1 MVERHHDSI
10 ERIIGLNDIRVGVS
24 TSKGKFLV
32 EQREL
37 DITNNPTEFF
47 FRFEFTSVEEAIKK
61 FKVSS
66 VAWGATANLCLSAS
80 LLSCTTGIVSENF
93 HFFTRLLFMGCG
105 YSLFQMGVNTL
116 NYAQYDIK
124 TLSTLN
130 KYL

>member
-47 FRFEFTSVEEAIKK
+47 LDL
-61 FKVSS
+61 
-66 VAWGATANLCLSAS
+66 NL
-80 LLSCTTGIVSENF
+80 LL
-93 HFFTRLLFMGCG
+93 
-105 YSLFQMGVNTL
+105 
-116 NYAQYDIK
+116 
-124 TLSTLN
+124 
-130 KYL
+130 